1 MAKKDTA
8 KAKQK
13 IRDYYNPRITDF
25 RDDRDALVT
34 KIEKL
39 KQNKIFVDQHLVSFD
54 TLCENYDK
62 TMEAADTNLR
72 ETKSLKGNFMTTIEE
87 NMFKIL
93 DNDWKTNVI
102 MVDCQYRMQDGQK
115 KLDEKIEDLQAD
127 LTSVQNKIK
136 LEIWSRD
143 FELQMA
149 DW

>member
-93 DNDWKTNVI
+93 DNGWKANVI

>member
-93 DNDWKTNVI
+93 DNGWKTNVI